1 MLELFEGLG
10 SPVSEAAEKNE
21 DDSSGE
27 AKVETFCTSTE
38 MLSAA
43 DARLLS
49 LALDAMVEMVQDDSS
64 STLKYLGGLPPI
76 HLTSSNSNSYGSTA
90 A

>member
-1 MLELFEGLG
+1 MLELVEGLG
-10 SPVSEAAEKNE
+10 SPVSDAAEKNE

-43 DARLLS
+43 EARLLS

-76 HLTSSNSNSYGSTA
+76 HLTSSNSNSYGSPA

>member
-10 SPVSEAAEKNE
+10 SPVSDAAEKNE

-49 LALDAMVEMVQDDSS
+49 LALDAMVEMVQIDFS
-64 STLKYLGGLPPI
+64 STALFGRTATDA
-76 HLTSSNSNSYGSTA
+76 LTSSNSNSLLL
-90 A
+90 